1 VSFGPFTSPN
11 PYTAGALDGT
21 ATSLL
26 IPANTLT
33 NYNTSYNAGIAFF
46 RYTSGSNSAA
56 VYLEFAYL
64 ESGTQFTVNT
74 INTNIV
80 SSPFSLSDPLLA
92 DGFSFTVNSA
102 ANQTFTIE
110 CTSNLNSTAWQM
122 FVTTNSASGTL
133 RIRDPRI
140 NTNNSFYYRAVSGP

>member
-1 VSFGPFTSPN
+1 
-11 PYTAGALDGT
+11 
-21 ATSLL
+21 
-26 IPANTLT
+26 
-33 NYNTSYNAGIAFF
+33 
-46 RYTSGSNSAA
+46 
-56 VYLEFAYL
+56 
-64 ESGTQFTVNT
+64 
-74 INTNIV
+74 
-80 SSPFSLSDPLLA
+80 LLA